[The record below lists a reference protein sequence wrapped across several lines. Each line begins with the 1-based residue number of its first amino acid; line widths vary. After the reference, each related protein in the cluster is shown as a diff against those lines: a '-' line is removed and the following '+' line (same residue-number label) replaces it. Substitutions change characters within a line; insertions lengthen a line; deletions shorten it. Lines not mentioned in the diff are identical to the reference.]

1 LSGRESGPSNAG
13 FAGMSDAEAIDAAT
27 RRLALAL
34 DALGAAVERRSEA
47 DVGQE
52 GLSAQLHALGADR
65 SLLASK
71 LDAAAARA
79 KKLETVNR
87 EVARR
92 LDSTIETIRTILEAS
107 DR

>member
-1 LSGRESGPSNAG
+1 
-13 FAGMSDAEAIDAAT
+13 MSDAEAIDAAS

-34 DALGAAVERRSEA
+34 DALGAAVERRHEA
-47 DVGQE
+47 ERGQE
-52 GLSAQLHALGADR
+52 SLVTQLHALGADR
-65 SLLASK
+65 ALLACN

-79 KKLETVNR
+79 KKLETTNR

-92 LDSTIETIRTILEAS
+92 LDAAIDTIRTVLEAN